1 MPISRYLALLLP
13 LSLMILQ
20 GCTTTLRPEKPA
32 VTVLAPQVRSQVD
45 LLLGN
50 ESYDAAASLL
60 QSLAD
65 VQPSPLRERLLL
77 EAGETWLKA
86 EKPEQAAAL
95 LARLEAPAEDGEFG
109 FRLRMLRTAIAIR
122 RGDIE
127 QALDLMEPS
136 PGAETPSH
144 LRQLYHTNM
153 AEIFR
158 LSGNLLESARE
169 LNELDLLR
177 EGEDQRLQTQSL
189 LVQTLASMTDTALQL
204 LQPPP
209 PSNMIGWMELARV
222 IRQPITSPA
231 DLSAAL
237 AGWRERFPGHPAL
250 QELLA
255 GYLEQKGLGSG
266 DHIAILLPNSGS
278 YAHAAAALRDGF
290 MAAWYQQPP
299 EYRPQLR
306 FYDSSRLEETLQLYQ
321 QALLQGAQMVV
332 GPLDK
337 DAVAMLTQL
346 ESLPQPV
353 LALNQVETAED
364 ATPALPNF
372 YQFGL
377 APEDDAE
384 QVAERAWLEGHQR
397 ALLLTPS
404 DNWGERIAERFR
416 QRWETLGGIVLEQ
429 RVYDPRENDF
439 SQPIRNLLN
448 VDESDARIRD
458 LAQLLRTSLEA
469 ESRRRD
475 DADFIFLAAR
485 PQKGRQLRPQL
496 KFYHAGDLPIYATSH
511 IYSGVEN
518 VEQDRDLGH
527 ISFVDTPWL
536 LDDEVQSPLSRR
548 NLQRLLPGVRGQYAR
563 LYAMGI
569 DAYNLLANLP
579 LLQSQSGR
587 TLSGKS
593 GTLYMDSRNRLHRLL
608 AWAEME
614 QGQARI
620 SGYAPRMHEPQIFGP
635 PKRELVPLMPQ
646 EAPAVPIP
654 AQQPV
659 PSIHPH

>member
-1 MPISRYLALLLP
+1 MPISRYFTLLPPLLL
-13 LSLMILQ
+13 LILQ
-20 GCTTTLRPEKPA
+20 GCTTVRPEKPA
-32 VTVLAPQVRSQVD
+32 VTVLAPEVRSQVD

-109 FRLRMLRTAIAIR
+109 FRLRMLRTGIAIR

-136 PGAETPSH
+136 PTTETPSH

-231 DLSAAL
+231 DLAAAL
-237 AGWRERFPGHPAL
+237 AGWRERFPEHPAL
-250 QELLA
+250 QALLA

-278 YAHAAAALRDGF
+278 YAHAAVALRDGF

-306 FYDSSRLEETLQLYQ
+306 FYDSSKLEETLQLYQ
-321 QALLQGAQMVV
+321 RALLQGAQMVV

-353 LALNQVETAED
+353 LALNQVEDEESETHD
-364 ATPALPNF
+364 LSNL

-397 ALLLTPS
+397 ALILTPS

-416 QRWETLGGIVLEQ
+416 QRWENLGGIVLEQ

-458 LAQLLRTSLEA
+458 LEQLLRTSLEA
-469 ESRRRD
+469 ESRRRN

-536 LDDEVQSPLSRR
+536 LDDEVQSPLSRQ

-569 DAYNLLANLP
+569 DAYNLLANLAQ
-579 LLQSQSGR
+579 LRSQSGR

-593 GTLYMDSRNRLHRLL
+593 GTLYMDSHNRLHRLL
-608 AWAEME
+608 AWADME
-614 QGQARI
+614 RGQARI

-635 PKRELVPLMPQ
+635 PKTELAPLMPP
-646 EAPAVPIP
+646 ETPVPPTPIR
-654 AQQPV
+654 QPD
-659 PSIHPH
+659 PSIHPN